1 LLIFNYLLVVQKKNN
16 MRFEKLLFIT
26 FGLLLSLSSLKAERI
41 SNDNGSIVVEFLF
54 DNPTD
59 SINNVEASVYVL
71 KGGEVTC
78 KWSKSSVALSD
89 TFAQGFTEG
98 IPFNVIVY
106 NSTGDSLFI
115 EREVD
120 AESASELLNSLMTPL
135 TDLLRGVLSWD
146 PFAAIGLYD
155 PVVRNGEGMALL
167 KPNGDLVTRGV
178 PFIVVWLFIGAIF
191 FTLYFKFINFTGIRE
206 TFRLLRGKYGGDMEK
221 GAEGEM
227 SHFQALAT
235 SLSATIGLGNIA
247 GVAVAISTGGPGATF
262 WMILAGLFGMTSKFT
277 ECILGVKYRV
287 VKDGV
292 VSGGP
297 MYYMSRGISGYL
309 GKGLAFIFA
318 LLCVGGSFGG
328 GNMFQSNQAF
338 DQAKNMIPELS
349 GNGFYFG
356 LIMAAL
362 VGFVIVG
369 GIKSIAKVTD
379 KIVPIMAVGYVLAA
393 LVIIGINIEH
403 TPVAISQILEGAFN
417 GDALKG
423 GILGV
428 MVVGI
433 QRASFSN
440 EAGVGSAAIAHS
452 AVKTNYA
459 ASEGFVAM
467 VGPFVDTV
475 IVCLMTS
482 LVLIFTG
489 YSDGESGATGAKLT
503 SMAFESVFS
512 WYGWVLLVAILL
524 FSFSTMISWSYYGL
538 KAWQYVFGD
547 SKFSSTLYKLLFL
560 LFVVVGASSSL
571 GTVMDFS
578 DLMILAM
585 AVPNILALY
594 ILLPKV
600 KEELNKY
607 WAKVSALK

>member
-1 LLIFNYLLVVQKKNN
+1 MIQKKHLIILV
-16 MRFEKLLFIT
+16 FLCGFIAVKGEKFINSDST
-26 FGLLLSLSSLKAERI
+26 
-41 SNDNGSIVVEFLF
+41 IVVDFLTE
-54 DNPTD
+54 NPTD
-59 SINNVEASVYVL
+59 SINNVNATVCVL
-71 KGGEVTC
+71 KGGDVYC
-78 KWSKSSVALSD
+78 KWSKSSASIFD
-89 TFAQGFTEG
+89 TTVSGFTEG
-98 IPFNVIVY
+98 VPFNVWIY
-106 NSTGDSLFI
+106 NDAGDSLFV
-115 EREVD
+115 EKSVP
-120 AESASELLNSLMTPL
+120 AESISESLNGAMTPL
-135 TDLLRGVLSWD
+135 TDFLWNILSWD
-146 PFAAIGLYD
+146 PFATLGLYD
-155 PVVRNGEGMALL
+155 PVIYDEDGNAML
-167 KPNGDLVTRGV
+167 KPNGEVITQGI
-178 PFIVVWLFIGAIF
+178 PFIVVWLFVGAIF
-191 FTLYFKFINFTGIRE
+191 FTLYFKFINFRGIGE
-206 TFRLLRGKYGGDMEK
+206 TFRLLRGSYGEEMEK

-247 GVAVAISTGGPGATF
+247 GVAVAISMGGPGATF
-262 WMILAGLFGMTSKFT
+262 WMVLAGLFGMTSKFT

-297 MYYMSRGISGYL
+297 MYYMSRGIKGKL
-309 GKGLAFIFA
+309 GKGLAVLFS

-338 DQAKNMIPELS
+338 DQAKNMIPELA
-349 GNGFYFG
+349 GNGFAFG
-356 LIMAAL
+356 LFLAAA
-362 VGFVIVG
+362 VGIVIVG

-379 KIVPIMAVGYVLAA
+379 KIVPIMAIGYVLAA
-393 LVIIGINIEH
+393 LVIIVLNIEN
-403 TPVAISQILEGAFN
+403 TPAAFLQIFHGAFSA
-417 GDALKG
+417 DALKG
-423 GILGV
+423 GVLGV
-428 MVVGI
+428 MVLGI
-433 QRASFSN
+433 QRAAFSN
-440 EAGVGSAAIAHS
+440 EAGVGSASIAHS

-489 YSDGESGATGAKLT
+489 YADGSSTATGAKLT

-512 WYGWVLLVAILL
+512 WYGWVLLIAILL

-547 SKFSSTLYKLLFL
+547 SKVSTISYKLLFL
-560 LFVVVGASSSL
+560 FFIVVGASSSL
-571 GTVMDFS
+571 GAVMDFS

-600 KEELNKY
+600 KSELDLY
-607 WAKVSALK
+607 WKKVATLKK

>member
-1 LLIFNYLLVVQKKNN
+1 VDMQKFKILLIAFIVV
-16 MRFEKLLFIT
+16 MLPVR
-26 FGLLLSLSSLKAERI
+26 AERFTN
-41 SNDNGSIVVEFLF
+41 SDNTIVVDFFAE
-54 DNPTD
+54 NPTD
-59 SINNVEASVYVL
+59 SINNVKAKVCVV
-71 KGGEVTC
+71 KGGQVYC
-78 KWSKSSVALSD
+78 RWSKSSASTTD
-89 TFAQGFTEG
+89 TVVSGFTEG
-98 IPFNVIVY
+98 IPFNVWIY
-106 NSTGDSLFI
+106 NDKGDSLFV
-115 EREVD
+115 EKSVK
-120 AESASELLNSLMTPL
+120 AESISESLNSMMTPL
-135 TDLLRGVLSWD
+135 TEVLWSALSWD
-146 PFAAIGLYD
+146 PFAAMGLYD
-155 PVVRNGEGMALL
+155 PVIYDDNGNPQL
-167 KPNGDLVTRGV
+167 KSNGDVVSQGI
-178 PFIVVWLFIGAIF
+178 PFIVVWLFAGAIF
-191 FTLYFKFINFTGIRE
+191 FTFYFKFINFIGIRE
-206 TFRLLRGKYGGDMEK
+206 TFRLLKGSYGEDMEK
-221 GAEGEM
+221 GADGEM

-247 GVAVAISTGGPGATF
+247 GVAVAITLGGPGATF
-262 WMILAGLFGMTSKFT
+262 WMVLAGLFGMTSKFT

-297 MYYMSRGISGYL
+297 MYYMSRGIK
-309 GKGLAFIFA
+309 GKFGKVLAVVFS

-338 DQAKNMIPELS
+338 DQAKNMVPELA
-349 GNGFYFG
+349 GNGFVFG
-356 LIMAAL
+356 LVLAAL
-362 VGFVIVG
+362 VGVVIVG

-393 LVIIGINIEH
+393 LVIIILKIDSA
-403 TPVAISQILEGAFN
+403 PSAFSQIMHGAFSA
-417 GDALKG
+417 DALKG
-423 GILGV
+423 GVVGV
-428 MVVGI
+428 MVLGI
-433 QRASFSN
+433 QRAAFSN
-440 EAGVGSAAIAHS
+440 EAGVGSASIAHS

-489 YSDGESGATGAKLT
+489 FADGKTGATGAKLT

-538 KAWQYVFGD
+538 KAWQYVFGA
-547 SKFSSTLYKLLFL
+547 SKASTILYKILFL
-560 LFVVVGASSSL
+560 FFIVVGASSSL
-571 GTVMDFS
+571 GAVMDFS

-600 KEELNKY
+600 KEELAIY
-607 WAKVSALK
+607 WGKVASIKK

>member
-1 LLIFNYLLVVQKKNN
+1 VVQKKNN

-26 FGLLLSLSSLKAERI
+26 FGLLLSFSSLKAERI

-71 KGGEVTC
+71 KGGGVSC

-115 EREVD
+115 EREVE

-135 TDLLRGVLSWD
+135 TDLLWGVLSWD
-146 PFAAIGLYD
+146 PFSAIGLYD
-155 PVVRNGEGMALL
+155 PVVRNDEGMALL
-167 KPNGDLVTRGV
+167 KPNGDFVTRGV

-206 TFRLLRGKYGGDMEK
+206 TFRLLRGKYGDDMEK

-356 LIMAAL
+356 LVMAAL

-379 KIVPIMAVGYVLAA
+379 KIVPLMAIGYVLAA

-403 TPVAISQILEGAFN
+403 APAAISQILEGAFN

-423 GILGV
+423 GVLGV

>member
-1 LLIFNYLLVVQKKNN
+1 
-16 MRFEKLLFIT
+16 MRFENLLFIT
-26 FGLLLSLSSLKAERI
+26 FGLLLSFSSLKAEII

-71 KGGEVTC
+71 KGGEVSC

-135 TDLLRGVLSWD
+135 TDLLWGVLSWD

-155 PVVRNGEGMALL
+155 PVVRNDEGMALL

-206 TFRLLRGKYGGDMEK
+206 TFRLLRGKYGDDMEK

-262 WMILAGLFGMTSKFT
+262 WMLLAGLFGMTSKFT

-356 LIMAAL
+356 LVMAAL

-403 TPVAISQILEGAFN
+403 TPAAISQILEGAFN

>member
-1 LLIFNYLLVVQKKNN
+1 MLIFNCLLVVQKKNN

-26 FGLLLSLSSLKAERI
+26 FGLLLSFSSLKAERI

-71 KGGEVTC
+71 KGGGVSC

-115 EREVD
+115 EREVE

-135 TDLLRGVLSWD
+135 TDLLWGVLSWD
-146 PFAAIGLYD
+146 PFSAIGLYD
-155 PVVRNGEGMALL
+155 PVVRNDEGMALL
-167 KPNGDLVTRGV
+167 KPNGDFVTRGV

-206 TFRLLRGKYGGDMEK
+206 TFRLLRGKYGDDMEK

-356 LIMAAL
+356 LVMAAL

-379 KIVPIMAVGYVLAA
+379 KIVPLMAIGYVLAA

-403 TPVAISQILEGAFN
+403 APAAISQILEGAFN

-423 GILGV
+423 GVLGV

>member
-1 LLIFNYLLVVQKKNN
+1 MLIFNCLLVVQKKNN

-26 FGLLLSLSSLKAERI
+26 FGLLLSFSSLKAERI

-71 KGGEVTC
+71 KGGGVSC

-115 EREVD
+115 EREVE
-120 AESASELLNSLMTPL
+120 AESASDLLNSLMTPL
-135 TDLLRGVLSWD
+135 TDLLWGVLSWD
-146 PFAAIGLYD
+146 PFSAIGLYD
-155 PVVRNGEGMALL
+155 PVVRNDEGMALL
-167 KPNGDLVTRGV
+167 KPNGDFVTRGV

-206 TFRLLRGKYGGDMEK
+206 TFRLLRGKYGDDMEK

-356 LIMAAL
+356 LVMAAL

-379 KIVPIMAVGYVLAA
+379 KIVPLMAIGYVLAA

-403 TPVAISQILEGAFN
+403 APAAISQILEGAFN

-423 GILGV
+423 GVLGV

-600 KEELNKY
+600 KEELKKY

>member
-1 LLIFNYLLVVQKKNN
+1 MLIFNYLLVVQKKNN

-26 FGLLLSLSSLKAERI
+26 FGLLLSFSSLKAEII

-135 TDLLRGVLSWD
+135 TDLLWGVLSWD

-206 TFRLLRGKYGGDMEK
+206 TFRLLRGKYGDDMEK

-403 TPVAISQILEGAFN
+403 TPAAISQILEGAFN

-600 KEELNKY
+600 KEELNRY

>member
-16 MRFEKLLFIT
+16 MRFEKLLFII
-26 FGLLLSLSSLKAERI
+26 FGLLLSFSSLKAERI

-54 DNPTD
+54 ENPTD

-71 KGGEVTC
+71 KGGGVSC

-98 IPFNVIVY
+98 IPFNVIIY

-115 EREVD
+115 ERKVE

-135 TDLLRGVLSWD
+135 TDLLWGVLSWD

-155 PVVRNGEGMALL
+155 PVVRNDEGIALL
-167 KPNGDLVTRGV
+167 KPNGDFVTRGV

-206 TFRLLRGKYGGDMEK
+206 TFRLLRGKYGDDMEK

-356 LIMAAL
+356 LVMAAL

-379 KIVPIMAVGYVLAA
+379 KIVPLMAIGYVLAA

-403 TPVAISQILEGAFN
+403 TPSAISQILEGAFN

-423 GILGV
+423 GVLGV

-489 YSDGESGATGAKLT
+489 YADGESGATGAKLT

>member
-1 LLIFNYLLVVQKKNN
+1 MQKFKILLIAFIVV
-16 MRFEKLLFIT
+16 MLPVR
-26 FGLLLSLSSLKAERI
+26 AERFTN
-41 SNDNGSIVVEFLF
+41 SDNTIVVDFFAE
-54 DNPTD
+54 NPTD
-59 SINNVEASVYVL
+59 SINNVKAKVCVV
-71 KGGEVTC
+71 KGGQVYC
-78 KWSKSSVALSD
+78 RWSKSSASTTD
-89 TFAQGFTEG
+89 TVVSGFTEG
-98 IPFNVIVY
+98 IPFNVWIY
-106 NSTGDSLFI
+106 NDKGDSLFV
-115 EREVD
+115 EKSVK
-120 AESASELLNSLMTPL
+120 AESISESLNSMMTPL
-135 TDLLRGVLSWD
+135 TEVLWSALSWD
-146 PFAAIGLYD
+146 PFAAMGLYD
-155 PVVRNGEGMALL
+155 PVIYDDNGNPQL
-167 KPNGDLVTRGV
+167 KPNGDVVSQGI
-178 PFIVVWLFIGAIF
+178 PFIVVWLFAGAIF
-191 FTLYFKFINFTGIRE
+191 FTFYFKFINFIGIRE
-206 TFRLLRGKYGGDMEK
+206 TFRLLKGSYGEDMEK
-221 GAEGEM
+221 GADGEM

-247 GVAVAISTGGPGATF
+247 GVAVAITLGGPGATF
-262 WMILAGLFGMTSKFT
+262 WMVLAGLFGMTSKFT

-297 MYYMSRGISGYL
+297 MYYMSRGIK
-309 GKGLAFIFA
+309 GKFGKVLAVVFS

-338 DQAKNMIPELS
+338 DQAKNMVPELA
-349 GNGFYFG
+349 GNGFVFG
-356 LIMAAL
+356 LVLAAL
-362 VGFVIVG
+362 VGVVIVG

-393 LVIIGINIEH
+393 LVIIILKIDSA
-403 TPVAISQILEGAFN
+403 PSAFSQIMHGAFSA
-417 GDALKG
+417 DALKG
-423 GILGV
+423 GVVGV
-428 MVVGI
+428 MVLGI
-433 QRASFSN
+433 QRAAFSN
-440 EAGVGSAAIAHS
+440 EAGVGSASIAHS
-452 AVKTNYA
+452 AVKTNFA

-489 YSDGESGATGAKLT
+489 FADGKTGATGAKLT

-538 KAWQYVFGD
+538 KAWQYVFGA
-547 SKFSSTLYKLLFL
+547 SKASTILYKILFL
-560 LFVVVGASSSL
+560 FFIVVGASSSL
-571 GTVMDFS
+571 GAVMDFS

-600 KEELNKY
+600 KEELAIY
-607 WAKVSALK
+607 WGKVASIKK

>member
-1 LLIFNYLLVVQKKNN
+1 MFSCLQVVQKKNN
-16 MRFEKLLFIT
+16 MRLEKLFLITCGLF
-26 FGLLLSLSSLKAERI
+26 LSFSSLKAEEI
-41 SNDNGSIVVEFLF
+41 SNDNGSIVVEFFF

-71 KGGEVTC
+71 KGGDVFC

-106 NSTGDSLFI
+106 NRLGDSLFI
-115 EREVD
+115 EREVE
-120 AESASELLNSLMTPL
+120 AESASEILNSLMTPL
-135 TDLLRGVLSWD
+135 TDLLWGVLSWD
-146 PFAAIGLYD
+146 PFAAVGLYD
-155 PVVRNGEGMALL
+155 PVVRNDEGLALL

-191 FTLYFKFINFTGIRE
+191 FTFYFKFINFTGIRE
-206 TFRLLRGKYGGDMEK
+206 TFRLLQGKYGGDMEK

-227 SHFQALAT
+227 THFQALAT

-287 VKDGV
+287 IKDGV

-309 GKGLAFIFA
+309 GKGLAFVFA

-356 LIMAAL
+356 LVMAAL

-379 KIVPIMAVGYVLAA
+379 KIVPLMAIGYVLAA

-403 TPVAISQILEGAFN
+403 TPAAISQILVGAFN

-423 GILGV
+423 GFLGV

-489 YSDGESGATGAKLT
+489 YSNGESGVTGAKLT
-503 SMAFESVFS
+503 SLAFESVFS
-512 WYGWVLLVAILL
+512 WYGWVLLIAILL

>member
-1 LLIFNYLLVVQKKNN
+1 MLIFNYLLVVQKKNN

-135 TDLLRGVLSWD
+135 TDLLWGVLSWD

-206 TFRLLRGKYGGDMEK
+206 TFRLLRGKYGDDMEK

-403 TPVAISQILEGAFN
+403 TPAAISQILEGAFN

-600 KEELNKY
+600 KEELNRY

>member
-135 TDLLRGVLSWD
+135 TDLLWGVLSWD